1 MTSRPPLSAKRL
13 PLPGLPRLQ
22 KSLICPSNPEV
33 PMTPEALL
41 ILCSLMA
48 LALAALPAAPVP
60 KPVPVRQRLSATTRP
75 TPERRR

>member
-1 MTSRPPLSAKRL
+1 
-13 PLPGLPRLQ
+13 
-22 KSLICPSNPEV
+22 
-33 PMTPEALL
+33 MTPEALL

-60 KPVPVRQRLSATTRP
+60 KPVPVRQRLSAATRP